1 MEIRIKISEK
11 IVIFIL
17 NMPNCGAVDP
27 SASQL
32 KIICNKEPS
41 ISLQN
46 VKKICQGV
54 FFFKEVIG

>member
-1 MEIRIKISEK
+1 M
-11 IVIFIL
+11 L

-32 KIICNKEPS
+32 KIICDKEPS

-46 VKKICQGV
+46 VKKTCQGV